1 MALLEA
7 PDGGDQGRAPIRAGA
22 RDNRRFGTP
31 KILRRYVGSGGQL
44 GTVSTAN
51 AKVTG
56 SRQMTSVNAVWKADA
71 RWCMG
76 VIGKVLHQDQGE
88 GKREDDE
95 GSSHDELQGVED
107 ARVIP
112 QMRWES

>member
-1 MALLEA
+1 
-7 PDGGDQGRAPIRAGA
+7 
-22 RDNRRFGTP
+22 
-31 KILRRYVGSGGQL
+31 
-44 GTVSTAN
+44 
-51 AKVTG
+51 
-56 SRQMTSVNAVWKADA
+56 
-71 RWCMG
+71 MG